1 MHSPG
6 FRAPSGAGYGGG
18 EALHIPFPIRILVA
32 GVGLVALTAILAGGV
47 LVGVLTPKK
56 EVL

>member
-6 FRAPSGAGYGGG
+6 FRAPSGAGYEG
-18 EALHIPFPIRILVA
+18 ETLRIPFPVRILVA
-32 GVGLVALTAILAGGV
+32 GLGLVALTAILAGGV
-47 LVGVLTPKK
+47 VVGVLTPKK